1 MLKIHSPTISYTSVS
16 VNLLQ
21 QLNTRG
27 GHPAGSDANGS
38 QLLPG
43 LKYAPSA
50 AVSAIMRILVESEG
64 IRASVS
70 SSGNA
75 LGMEVERFTH
85 GEKDHI
91 TQIRASG
98 SGNLDLSVSSS
109 NRDYVSVSAAGGNDS
124 IQVAADRVMGVF
136 GEKGSDRIS
145 VLGLAPSGPN
155 AFFQPTV
162 DLVDGGD
169 GNDTIAIT
177 SQGDVTRTIGGNGRD
192 SITIAT
198 AGSVWNVNGGG
209 GADAISVSA
218 RGNVWQVEG
227 GKGDD
232 AIAIATGGFVG
243 NVYGGKGDDAIAIA
257 TSDHVGNVYG
267 GDGRDAIAVS
277 AGGRVSGLYGGD
289 GNDAITVTAASAF
302 LIEGGDGDD
311 IINVTA
317 KWDASVNGGDGNDV
331 LQLSGRD
338 VQASGGAG
346 NDLIRLDSTAGHAAI
361 LRMAEGDGNDVI
373 ETNAP
378 LNIVRYS
385 GDGAA
390 RLDPAKATL
399 AHNDDGTVTVRF
411 EGSNDS
417 VTVRFTGAMAG
428 REIAATVENDL
439 LTIGPANGQS

>member
-145 VLGLAPSGPN
+145 VLGLAPSDPN

-232 AIAIATGGFVG
+232 AIAIAT
-243 NVYGGKGDDAIAIA
+243 
-257 TSDHVGNVYG
+257 SDHVGNVYG

-311 IINVTA
+311 IINVTV

-373 ETNAP
+373 ETTAP